1 MCSVNYKRYE
11 NRTMINLA
19 ETLIEDGAIRVKKH
33 ATNWQDAIK
42 IGIGCLVKAGKVRW
56 GYYDSILE
64 SVQKNGM
71 YFVLMPGVALPHA
84 RPNENVLSSGFSL
97 VTLEQPVNFGSPEN
111 DPISILLSFAAT
123 DAKTQVEGLLTQ
135 AVTLFEEQ
143 EHVDRLQHATTLP
156 QIHSCLRSVD
166 FSAAEE

>member
-1 MCSVNYKRYE
+1 
-11 NRTMINLA
+11 MINLA
-19 ETLIEDGAIRVKKH
+19 ETLIGDEVIRVREK
-33 ATNWQDAIK
+33 AASWQDAIK
-42 IGIGCLVKAGKVRW
+42 IGIGCLVKAGRVTW

-64 SVQKNGM
+64 SVKKNGM

-84 RPNENVLSSGFSL
+84 RPNESVLSSGFSL

-111 DPISILLSFAAT
+111 DPISVLLSFAAT

-143 EHVDRLQHATTLP
+143 EHVEQLQRATTLS
-156 QIHSCLRSVD
+156 QIHACLRSVD
-166 FSAAEE
+166 FSDAEG